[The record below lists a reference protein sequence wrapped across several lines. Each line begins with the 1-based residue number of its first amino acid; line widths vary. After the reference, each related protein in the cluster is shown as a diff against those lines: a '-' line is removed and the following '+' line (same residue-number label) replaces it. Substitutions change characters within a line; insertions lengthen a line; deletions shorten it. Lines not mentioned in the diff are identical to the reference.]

1 MDFSTVYPLYTK
13 TGKEKLP
20 TYPSPNPTFCPKW
33 DANDNAEL
41 GEGWV
46 GSSTESLTDP
56 KSN

>member
-1 MDFSTVYPLYTK
+1 MDFGTVYPWYTK

-20 TYPSPNPTFCPKW
+20 TYPSPNPTFFPKW

-46 GSSTESLTDP
+46 DSSPES
-56 KSN
+56 